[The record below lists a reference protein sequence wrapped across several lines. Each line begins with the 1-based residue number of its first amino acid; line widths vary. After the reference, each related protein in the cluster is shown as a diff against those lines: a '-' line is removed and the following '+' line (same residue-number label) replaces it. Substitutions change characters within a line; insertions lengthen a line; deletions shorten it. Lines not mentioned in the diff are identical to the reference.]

1 MPRSAKLEV
10 QSAKWS
16 GKWTSDPRLKSGR
29 LARYA
34 AATALVAALAAPTA
48 ARGPASAVPAR
59 ADDRT
64 IVHVLNRA
72 GFGPRPGDV
81 AHVRQVGLEAWIDQ
95 QLQPERIPDTA
106 VEARLRSY
114 ETLDLS
120 SREIAQQYFL
130 PARQARKAR
139 KAEQGKRA
147 EQGRRGEAGTAVG
160 PNFSS
165 AGSAGTSADAMSPEM
180 KRARQVLVELS
191 AQKIVRAVYSDRQL
205 EEVLTDFWFNH
216 FNVYAGK
223 GLTRVFIT
231 EYEREAIR
239 PHVLGRFRDLLGA
252 TAKSPA
258 MLFYLDNARSADPRF
273 AKDVESRLGRRGRG
287 SQSEQLRK
295 NVATGINENYAREL
309 MELHTLGVDGGYTQ
323 QDVVNV
329 ARAFTGWT
337 IAGPRKADAGRFVFN
352 PRMHDTGEKVVL
364 GHRIKAGGGIEDG
377 EQVLD
382 ILASHPSTA
391 TFIATALSRRFV
403 ADTPPPPV
411 VERAT
416 AVFRQTGGDLRAVTR
431 AILTSPEF
439 FAPESYRAKV
449 KTPFDFVVSALR
461 ATGADIRQP
470 VPLERTMRELGMPLY
485 FCQPPTGYKDT
496 AEAWVNTGALINRM
510 NFAVAL
516 AANTFRGVVVS
527 DPLPDRNQPDAET
540 AVDVFLNGDAS
551 NATRATIQ
559 RATTAAQVVA
569 LALGAPEFQRR

>member
-1 MPRSAKLEV
+1 
-10 QSAKWS
+10 
-16 GKWTSDPRLKSGR
+16 
-29 LARYA
+29 
-34 AATALVAALAAPTA
+34 
-48 ARGPASAVPAR
+48 
-59 ADDRT
+59 
-64 IVHVLNRA
+64 
-72 GFGPRPGDV
+72 
-81 AHVRQVGLEAWIDQ
+81 
-95 QLQPERIPDTA
+95 
-106 VEARLRSY
+106 
-114 ETLDLS
+114 
-120 SREIAQQYFL
+120 
-130 PARQARKAR
+130 
-139 KAEQGKRA
+139 
-147 EQGRRGEAGTAVG
+147 
-160 PNFSS
+160 
-165 AGSAGTSADAMSPEM
+165 MSPEM

-239 PHVLGRFRDLLGA
+239 PHVLGHFRDLLGA

-258 MLFYLDNARSADPRF
+258 MLFYLDNARSSRAGADMER
-273 AKDVESRLGRRGRG
+273 RRGQGGRASRG
-287 SQSEQLRK
+287 GARSASG
-295 NVATGINENYAREL
+295 GINENYAREL

-403 ADTPPPPV
+403 VDTPPPPL

-416 AVFRQTGGDLRAVTR
+416 AAFRQTGGDLRAVTR

-439 FAPESYRAKV
+439 FAPELYRAKV

-470 VPLERTMRELGMPLY
+470 VPLERTMRELGMPLTL
-485 FCQPPTGYKDT
+485 P
-496 AEAWVNTGALINRM
+496 
-510 NFAVAL
+510 
-516 AANTFRGVVVS
+516 AADRLQGHGRGVGEHRRAHQPHELRRCARRQHFPRRRRQRSAARSQPVGRR
-527 DPLPDRNQPDAET
+527 DRGGRVPERRCVHCDAGYHS
-540 AVDVFLNGDAS
+540 AGYDSSAS
-551 NATRATIQ
+551 GGTCAWSA
-559 RATTAAQVVA
+559 
-569 LALGAPEFQRR
+569 

>member
-1 MPRSAKLEV
+1 
-10 QSAKWS
+10 
-16 GKWTSDPRLKSGR
+16 
-29 LARYA
+29 
-34 AATALVAALAAPTA
+34 
-48 ARGPASAVPAR
+48 
-59 ADDRT
+59 
-64 IVHVLNRA
+64 
-72 GFGPRPGDV
+72 
-81 AHVRQVGLEAWIDQ
+81 
-95 QLQPERIPDTA
+95 
-106 VEARLRSY
+106 
-114 ETLDLS
+114 
-120 SREIAQQYFL
+120 
-130 PARQARKAR
+130 
-139 KAEQGKRA
+139 
-147 EQGRRGEAGTAVG
+147 
-160 PNFSS
+160 
-165 AGSAGTSADAMSPEM
+165 M

-223 GLTRVFIT
+223 GLTRV
-231 EYEREAIR
+231 YHHRVRARGDPAARPRPLPRSAGRDREEPGDALLPGQRAQRGSAVREGRRSAGSAR
-239 PHVLGRFRDLLGA
+239 PARAAQRSAEH
-252 TAKSPA
+252 
-258 MLFYLDNARSADPRF
+258 ARSP
-273 AKDVESRLGRRGRG
+273 
-287 SQSEQLRK
+287 Q
-295 NVATGINENYAREL
+295 NIPTGINENYAREL

-391 TFIATALSRRFV
+391 TFIATTAGPALRRRHAAAVARRARGGERSVRLAATSVQSRARFSRR
-403 ADTPPPPV
+403 PSSSHP
-411 VERAT
+411 R
-416 AVFRQTGGDLRAVTR
+416 
-431 AILTSPEF
+431 
-439 FAPESYRAKV
+439 SYRAKV

-527 DPLPDRNQPDAET
+527 DPLPDRNQADAES

-551 NATRATIQ
+551 DATRATIQ

>member
-1 MPRSAKLEV
+1 M
-10 QSAKWS
+10 WS
-16 GKWTSDPRLKSGR
+16 EPKLKSGR
-29 LARYA
+29 LAQFATA
-34 AATALVAALAAPTA
+34 AALAAALAAPTA
-48 ARGPASAVPAR
+48 ARGPVSAVPAR
-59 ADDRT
+59 PDDST
-64 IVHVLNRA
+64 IVHVLNRV

-81 AHVRQVGLEAWIDQ
+81 AHVREVGLAAWIDQ
-95 QLQPERIPDTA
+95 QLQPERIRDTA

-130 PARQARKAR
+130 PAREARKRAKEGALATAR
-139 KAEQGKRA
+139 AGGADAGGAPPARRA
-147 EQGRRGEAGTAVG
+147 LAPLAGEAGTVAAGTVVG

-165 AGSAGTSADAMSPEM
+165 ADSSDAMSPEM

-258 MLFYLDNARSADPRF
+258 MLFYLDNARSSRPGADT
-273 AKDVESRLGRRGRG
+273 ERRGGQRG
-287 SQSEQLRK
+287 RAPGGGARSASR
-295 NVATGINENYAREL
+295 GINENYAREL

-382 ILASHPSTA
+382 ILAAHPSTA
-391 TFIATALSRRFV
+391 TFIATALCRRFV
-403 ADTPPPPV
+403 ADTPPASL

-416 AVFRQTGGDLRAVTR
+416 AAFRQTGGDLRAVTR

-461 ATGADIRQP
+461 ATGADIRQA

-510 NFAVAL
+510 NFAVVL
-516 AANTFRGVVVS
+516 AANTFHGVVVS
-527 DPLPDRNQPDAET
+527 DPLPERNQPDAET

-551 NATRATIQ
+551 DTTRATIQ

-569 LALGAPEFQRR
+569 LAIGSPEFQRK

>member
-1 MPRSAKLEV
+1 ME
-10 QSAKWS
+10 
-16 GKWTSDPRLKSGR
+16 SDPRLKSGR

-34 AATALVAALAAPTA
+34 AATALVAALAVPTL
-48 ARGPASAVPAR
+48 ARGPASSVPAR

-72 GFGPRPGDV
+72 GFGPRPGEV

-120 SREIAQQYFL
+120 SREIAEQYFL
-130 PARQARKAR
+130 PARQAKKAR

-147 EQGRRGEAGTAVG
+147 EQGRGGEAGTDVG

-165 AGSAGTSADAMSPEM
+165 AGLAGGTAEAMSPEM
-180 KRARQVLVELS
+180 RRARQVVVELS

-239 PHVLGRFRDLLGA
+239 PHVLGHFRDLLGA

-295 NVATGINENYAREL
+295 NIPTGINENYAREL

-527 DPLPDRNQPDAET
+527 DPLPDRNQPDAEI
-540 AVDVFLNGDAS
+540 AVEVFLNGDAS

-559 RATTAAQVVA
+559 RATTAAQLVA